1 MRQVI
6 KRDKEL
12 ENFDSVKIKNAIG
25 KANNAVKEEE
35 RISKEVIDEI
45 VESIIFDIGDD
56 EKIDIEKIQ
65 DAVEKELSTVSYPIA
80 KAYILKREERAR
92 SRENTI
98 DKTINEIVGGKSK
111 YWTDENS
118 NKNATLLTTQRDN
131 MAGAVST
138 DAVLRYLLD
147 KDIIKAHEQG
157 ILHFHDA
164 DYFLQ
169 KMNNCGLIN
178 LEDCLQNGTV
188 ISGSK
193 IDKPHEFSTACN
205 VATQI
210 IAQVA
215 SFQYGGQS
223 FSLAHLSPFVE
234 ETRKSL
240 KSHFPDFTEEQ
251 IERLVNRDIEK
262 GVQTLQYQ
270 IVTLMTT
277 NGQAP
282 FCTLYINLAE
292 VPEGKER
299 EDLAKVAEE
308 VLKQRIKGIK
318 NEQGIYITVA
328 FPKIIYALDEFNE
341 PANKD
346 SKYWYLTELAAKC
359 TAKRMVPDYVSN
371 KIQRKMKNG
380 DVFPFMGAV
389 AGEEIVSI
397 KIEDTE
403 YNNISVKE
411 AIELLQED
419 CKKINRKTAKD
430 VELKNIC
437 GVYKIEY
444 KPTGNYYIGS
454 SKNVQQRFREHRY
467 SIAHTGAIE
476 GNIIGDRD
484 TNNYKFELI
493 EECSIDELFDKEMEH
508 INLNDELIINTI
520 KAPRN
525 PGNKNGGNLHFK
537 NKYRE
542 RQIPYTKFYNCK
554 EHCFIKSKGQWE
566 PIEMFEIN
574 DEDIPLE
581 IYDISFMFGCEK
593 KTIRITEDHP
603 LHTHRGRIQ
612 CCDLKLGD
620 ILYASET
627 YVECPIIKIEKVNE
641 KIKTYDFTTSNDM
654 FDLSGIISHNCRSG
668 LTVDRT
674 TENYANALNYEKYK
688 NHKYYGRFNQ
698 GVVTINL
705 IDVAMS
711 SKKNEEEFWK
721 IFDERLELCHKALR
735 RRHERLLGTKSDV
748 APILW
753 QNGVY
758 ARLNKGETIDKLLF
772 NGYSTISLGYAGLY
786 ECIKYMT
793 GESHTSVAG
802 KPLAIKVMKFMNDK
816 CEQWKSEENIDYSLY
831 GTPLESTT
839 YKFAKCL
846 KKRFGKEWKELSG
859 KDYITNSYHVNVQEK
874 IDAFTK
880 LSFESEFQELSPGGA
895 ISYVEV
901 PNMEDNI
908 PAVLQIMEHIYQN
921 ILYAELNCKSDF
933 CQKCQYTGE
942 IKVKGKPGEM
952 YWECPNCG
960 NKDKAML
967 NIARRTCGYIGSNF
981 WNQGRTQEIA
991 ERVLHVD
998 Q

>member
-1 MRQVI
+1 MKQVI

-12 ENFDSVKIKNAIG
+12 ETFDEKKIKNAIS

-35 RISKEVIDEI
+35 RISEETIEEI
-45 VESIIFDIGDD
+45 VENVIFDIG
-56 EKIDIEKIQ
+56 EEENIDIEKIQ
-65 DAVEKELSTVSYPIA
+65 DAVEKELTMVSYPIA
-80 KAYILKREERAR
+80 KAYILKREERAKA
-92 SRENTI
+92 RENTI

-299 EDLAKVAEE
+299 DDLAKVAEE

-318 NEQGIYITVA
+318 NEQRVYITVA

-341 PANKD
+341 PANKNA
-346 SKYWYLTELAAKC
+346 KYWYLTELAAKC

-380 DVFPFMGAV
+380 DVFPFMG
-389 AGEEIVSI
+389 
-397 KIEDTE
+397 
-403 YNNISVKE
+403 
-411 AIELLQED
+411 
-419 CKKINRKTAKD
+419 
-430 VELKNIC
+430 
-437 GVYKIEY
+437 
-444 KPTGNYYIGS
+444 
-454 SKNVQQRFREHRY
+454 
-467 SIAHTGAIE
+467 
-476 GNIIGDRD
+476 
-484 TNNYKFELI
+484 
-493 EECSIDELFDKEMEH
+493 
-508 INLNDELIINTI
+508 
-520 KAPRN
+520 
-525 PGNKNGGNLHFK
+525 
-537 NKYRE
+537 
-542 RQIPYTKFYNCK
+542 
-554 EHCFIKSKGQWE
+554 
-566 PIEMFEIN
+566 
-574 DEDIPLE
+574 
-581 IYDISFMFGCEK
+581 
-593 KTIRITEDHP
+593 
-603 LHTHRGRIQ
+603 
-612 CCDLKLGD
+612 
-620 ILYASET
+620 
-627 YVECPIIKIEKVNE
+627 
-641 KIKTYDFTTSNDM
+641 
-654 FDLSGIISHNCRSG
+654 CRSG

-705 IDVAMS
+705 IDIAMS

-721 IFDERLELCHKALR
+721 IFNERLELCHKALR

-758 ARLNKGETIDKLLF
+758 ARLNKGEVIDKLLF

-793 GESHTSVAG
+793 GESHTSDVG

-816 CEQWKSEENIDYSLY
+816 CEQWKIEENIDYSLY

-859 KDYITNSYHVNVQEK
+859 KDYITNSYHINVQEK

-942 IKVKGKPGEM
+942 IKIKGKPGEM

-960 NKDKAML
+960 NRDKAML

>member
-1 MRQVI
+1 MKQVI

-12 ENFDSVKIKNAIG
+12 ETFDEKKIKNAIS

-35 RISKEVIDEI
+35 RISEETIEEI
-45 VESIIFDIGDD
+45 VENVIFDIG
-56 EKIDIEKIQ
+56 EEENIDIEKIQ
-65 DAVEKELSTVSYPIA
+65 DAVEKELTMVSYPIA
-80 KAYILKREERAR
+80 KAYILKREERAKA
-92 SRENTI
+92 RENTI

-299 EDLAKVAEE
+299 DDLAKVAEE

-318 NEQGIYITVA
+318 NEQGVYITVA

-341 PANKD
+341 PANKNA
-346 SKYWYLTELAAKC
+346 KYWYLTELAAKC

-380 DVFPFMGAV
+380 DVFPFMG
-389 AGEEIVSI
+389 
-397 KIEDTE
+397 
-403 YNNISVKE
+403 
-411 AIELLQED
+411 
-419 CKKINRKTAKD
+419 
-430 VELKNIC
+430 
-437 GVYKIEY
+437 
-444 KPTGNYYIGS
+444 
-454 SKNVQQRFREHRY
+454 
-467 SIAHTGAIE
+467 
-476 GNIIGDRD
+476 
-484 TNNYKFELI
+484 
-493 EECSIDELFDKEMEH
+493 
-508 INLNDELIINTI
+508 
-520 KAPRN
+520 
-525 PGNKNGGNLHFK
+525 
-537 NKYRE
+537 
-542 RQIPYTKFYNCK
+542 
-554 EHCFIKSKGQWE
+554 
-566 PIEMFEIN
+566 
-574 DEDIPLE
+574 
-581 IYDISFMFGCEK
+581 
-593 KTIRITEDHP
+593 
-603 LHTHRGRIQ
+603 
-612 CCDLKLGD
+612 
-620 ILYASET
+620 
-627 YVECPIIKIEKVNE
+627 
-641 KIKTYDFTTSNDM
+641 
-654 FDLSGIISHNCRSG
+654 CRSG

-705 IDVAMS
+705 IDIAMS

-721 IFDERLELCHKALR
+721 IFNERLELCHKALR

-758 ARLNKGETIDKLLF
+758 ARLNKGEVIDKLLF

-793 GESHTSVAG
+793 GESHTSDVG

-816 CEQWKSEENIDYSLY
+816 CEQWKIEENIDYSLY

-859 KDYITNSYHVNVQEK
+859 KDYITNSYHINVQEK

-942 IKVKGKPGEM
+942 IKIKGKPGEM

-960 NKDKAML
+960 NRDKAML